1 MKKLILIDGSNI
13 MFRAYYGTAYSGN
26 LMRNSKG
33 QYTNAVFGFV
43 NMINSVLKED
53 FSHILVAFDKS
64 GKTFR
69 HDKFEDYKGGRKP
82 MPDEF
87 RSQIDLIKKS
97 LDVLGVKQRE
107 IYLIEADDIIGTY
120 ATKYYDD
127 FDEIEIISN
136 DKDLLQLINDKV
148 HMRSSKKGMQNY
160 TSYTPELLEE
170 TMGVSPSQITDL
182 KGLMGDASDNLP
194 GIPGVGEKT
203 AVKLLKQYHTLDG
216 VLEHKDEIK
225 GKLGER
231 IRENYESAILCK
243 EIATIKTD
251 VEFEF
256 TLDQVKYEGVNEEEM
271 IEFYKELE
279 LHSLIKKY
287 AKKVPRVKKEFTY
300 KVIDNIF
307 DLDDILKPDS
317 YLTLE
322 TYGTNYHLADALGF
336 GLVNETGNFYV
347 PYDLL
352 HQSLNFQL
360 YLSDENINKNVH
372 DLKMIRVVLMND
384 NYDIKGVN
392 FDLLLAAYILN
403 PNNTKEDF
411 KVIVNNFDYDD
422 ISYHEEVYSKGAKYK
437 IPEDE
442 TVYQTYAVKK
452 AFAIKELKEELLKKL
467 KENSQLS
474 LLNDIEVPTASIL
487 AEMEHTGILVDKEKL
502 QALNKEISIK
512 IDNLT
517 TEIYNQAGKEFN
529 ISSPKQLGV
538 VLFEDLQLPL
548 AKKTKT
554 GYSTNIDVL
563 NKLKGKHPIIENI
576 MTYRT
581 LTKLYSTYI
590 VGLESSIL
598 HDGRIHTIYRQAFTS
613 TGRLSSIEPN
623 LQNIPIRYKEGREIR
638 KVFIPKNGNTLL
650 AADYSQIELRVLA
663 HMAEEQVLISAFN
676 NNEDIH
682 TKTAQKIFGKEEI
695 SSLERRQAKA
705 VNFGI
710 IYGQSAW
717 GLSEEINIGA
727 KEAARFI
734 DTYYEEFPGIKTFM
748 DTVVENAKNNG
759 YVETLYKR
767 RRYIPEL
774 NSSVHMQKE
783 AGKRNAMNAPIQGSA
798 ADIIKIAMIE
808 LDKVIKKKKLRS
820 KLLLQIHDELVLD
833 VHKDEQELMET
844 LVVETMESCVKLQ
857 VPLKVEQE
865 NGINLYETK

>member
-13 MFRAYYGTAYSGN
+13 MFRAYYATAYSGN

-43 NMINSVLKED
+43 NMINSILKED
-53 FSHILVAFDKS
+53 FTHILVAFDKS

-120 ATKYYDD
+120 SEKYYND
-127 FDEIEIISN
+127 FDQIEIISN

-148 HMRSSKKGMQNY
+148 SLRSSKKGVQNY
-160 TSYTPELLEE
+160 VSYTPSLLED
-170 TMGVSPSQITDL
+170 TMGVSPEQITDL

-203 AVKLLKQYHTLDG
+203 AVKLLKEYNTLEN

-231 IRENYESAILCK
+231 IREHFESAILCK

-256 TLDQVKYEGVNEEEM
+256 TLDEVQYQGVHEDEM
-271 IEFYKELE
+271 IAFYKELE
-279 LHSLIKKY
+279 LHSLIKRY

-300 KVIDNIF
+300 KKIDNIY
-307 DLDDILKPDS
+307 DLDEILAPNS
-317 YLTLE
+317 FITLE

-336 GLVNETGNFYV
+336 GYVNDNGNFFI

-352 HQSLNFQL
+352 HQSINFQM
-360 YLSDENINKNVH
+360 YLSDENMMKNVH
-372 DLKMIRVVLMND
+372 DLKMMRVVLMND
-384 NYDIKGVN
+384 NYDIKGVE

-411 KVIVNNFDYDD
+411 KVIVSNFDYDD
-422 ISYHEEVYSKGAKYK
+422 ILYHEEVYSKGARYQV
-437 IPEDE
+437 PEDK
-442 TVYQTYAVKK
+442 TVYETYATKK
-452 AFAIKELKEELLKKL
+452 AFAIKELKKELLGKL
-467 KENSQLS
+467 KDNNQLA
-474 LLNDIEVPTASIL
+474 LFQDIEIPTARIL
-487 AEMEHTGILVDKEKL
+487 AEMEHNGILVDKEKL
-502 QALNKEISIK
+502 KSLNEEISLKLDALTKEI
-512 IDNLT
+512 
-517 TEIYNQAGKEFN
+517 YVQAGKEFN
-529 ISSPKQLGV
+529 VSSPKQLGN
-538 VLFEDLQLPL
+538 VLFEDLELPNG
-548 AKKTKT
+548 KKTKT

-581 LTKLYSTYI
+581 LSKLYSTYV

-638 KVFIPKNGNTLL
+638 KVFIPDNGNKLL

-663 HMAEEQVLISAFN
+663 HMADEQVLISAFN

-682 TKTAQKIFGKEEI
+682 TKTAQKIFGKSEI

-727 KEAARFI
+727 KEAKRFI
-734 DTYYEEFPGIKTFM
+734 ETYYEEFPGIKTFM
-748 DTVVENAKNNG
+748 DKVISNATKNG
-759 YVETLYKR
+759 YVETLYNR

-808 LDKVIKKKKLRS
+808 LDNEIKKRKLKS

-833 VHKDEQELMET
+833 VHKDEQKLMET
-844 LVVETMESCVKLQ
+844 LVVDTMEACIKLQ

-865 NGINLYETK
+865 SGKNLYETK

>member
-1 MKKLILIDGSNI
+1 MNKLILIDGSNI

-43 NMINSVLKED
+43 NMINSVLQED
-53 FSHILVAFDKS
+53 FTHILVAFDKS

-82 MPDEF
+82 MPEEF
-87 RSQIDLIKKS
+87 KSQIDYIKKS

-120 ATKYYDD
+120 ATKYYDQ

-136 DKDLLQLINDKV
+136 DKDLLQLVNNKV
-148 HMRSSKKGMQNY
+148 SLRSSKKGMQDY
-160 TSYTPELLEE
+160 ISYTPELLKEHL
-170 TMGVSPSQITDL
+170 GVTPNQITDL
-182 KGLMGDASDNLP
+182 KGLMGDPSDNLP

-203 AVKLLKQYHTLDG
+203 AVKLLQQYHTLEA
-216 VLEHKDEIK
+216 VIEHKDEIS

-231 IRENYESAILCK
+231 IRENFESAILCK

-251 VEFEF
+251 VDFEF
-256 TLDQVKYEGVNEEEM
+256 TLDEVAYKGVNEDEM

-287 AKKVPRVKKEFTY
+287 AKKVPIVKKDFSY

-307 DLDDILKPDS
+307 ELEELLEPNS

-322 TYGTNYHLADALGF
+322 TFNYNYHLAKPLGF
-336 GLVNETGNFYV
+336 GLVNEQGNYFI
-347 PYDLL
+347 PYELL
-352 HQSLNFQL
+352 HQSLHFQMF
-360 YLSDENINKNVH
+360 LSDENMNKNVH
-372 DLKMIRVVLMND
+372 DFKMMRVVLMND
-384 NYDIKGVN
+384 LYDIKGVD

-411 KVIVNNFDYDD
+411 KVIVNSFDYDD
-422 ISYHEEVYSKGAKYK
+422 VSYHEEIYSKGAKYH
-437 IPEDE
+437 IPDE
-442 TVYQTYAVKK
+442 SIYQRYAVKK
-452 AFAIKELKEELLKKL
+452 AYAIKELKNELLSRLRK
-467 KENSQLS
+467 NSQLE
-474 LLNDIEVPTASIL
+474 LLTNIEIPTASIL
-487 AEMEHTGILVDKEKL
+487 AEMEYNGILVDREKL
-502 QALNKEISIK
+502 QELNHDISVKVDTLTKEIYQ
-512 IDNLT
+512 L
-517 TEIYNQAGKEFN
+517 AGSEFN
-529 ISSPKQLGV
+529 ISSPKQLGNI
-538 VLFEDLQLPL
+538 LFEDLQLPFG
-548 AKKTKT
+548 KKSKT
-554 GYSTNIDVL
+554 GYSTNVDVL
-563 NKLKGKHPIIENI
+563 NKLIGKHPIIEKI
-576 MTYRT
+576 MEYRT
-581 LTKLYSTYI
+581 LTKLHSTYV
-590 VGLESSIL
+590 VGLENAIL
-598 HDGRIHTIYRQAFTS
+598 GDGKIHTIYRQAFTS

-638 KVFIPKNGNTLL
+638 KVFIPTKGNKLL

-663 HMAEEQVLISAFN
+663 HMANEHVLISAFQN
-676 NNEDIH
+676 DEDIH
-682 TKTAQKIFGKEEI
+682 TKTAQKIFGKTEI

-727 KEAARFI
+727 KEAERFI
-734 DTYYEEFPGIKTFM
+734 NTYYEEFPGIKTFM
-748 DTVVENAKNNG
+748 DTVVSNAIENG
-759 YVETLYKR
+759 YVETIFKR

-774 NSSVHMQKE
+774 SSSVYMQKE

-808 LDKVIKKKKLRS
+808 LDREIKKRKLKS

-833 VHKDEQELMET
+833 VDHEEQDLMEK
-844 LVVETMESCVKLQ
+844 LVVETMEACVSLA

-865 NGINLYETK
+865 SGENLYETK